1 MIYMSV
7 SRGSF
12 CLSRNRAQTWIE
24 GKEEGEGADEGPSLE
39 KESKTWL
46 PEAAGE
52 DSLPTGLCLQDLR
65 AEHETKCEHVP
76 M

>member
-12 CLSRNRAQTWIE
+12 CLSRNRAQTWIK
-24 GKEEGEGADEGPSLE
+24 GKEEGADEGLSLE

-52 DSLPTGLCLQDLR
+52 GSLPTGLCLQDLR
-65 AEHETKCEHVP
+65 ANIETK
-76 M
+76 